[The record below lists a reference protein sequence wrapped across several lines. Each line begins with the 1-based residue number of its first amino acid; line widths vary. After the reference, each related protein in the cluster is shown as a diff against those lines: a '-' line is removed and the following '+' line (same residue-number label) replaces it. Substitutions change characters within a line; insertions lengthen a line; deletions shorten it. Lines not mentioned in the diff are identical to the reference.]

1 MESNT
6 KLQEGKKRIIESLE
20 QINDEVLIHAIQNM
34 IDYAK
39 LRDEEYLGESIE
51 EYNLKIDEAVAE
63 VNEGKFLTHEE
74 AVKKISEWRKKER

>member
-51 EYNLKIDEAVAE
+51 EYNRKIDEAVAE